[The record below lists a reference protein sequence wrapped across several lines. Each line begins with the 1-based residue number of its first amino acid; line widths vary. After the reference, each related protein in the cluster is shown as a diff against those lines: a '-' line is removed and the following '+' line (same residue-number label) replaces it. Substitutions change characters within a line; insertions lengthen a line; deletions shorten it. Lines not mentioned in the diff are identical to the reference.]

1 MASDTRS
8 LRVEKLSSHGDGIA
22 FSEGKAIF
30 IPYTIPDE
38 VIHAEIVEDHSSF
51 SRARLLSVE
60 EASPHR
66 VEAPCPLFGI
76 CGGCALQHIEYSAQ
90 KAFKQSAAREA
101 FERIGGLNPG
111 ELPIF
116 GAEPYGYRNRTQV
129 HATIDG
135 ALGFTQAST
144 RDVVK
149 TPRCPTLVPVLD
161 RWLTLE
167 NRKSNPYRALS
178 ALIGDRPRFTAFGQD
193 ERIYIEGRDAY
204 ARAAVRGKEFQFP
217 TGHFFQSNLGVLE
230 QLIEREIAPIGR
242 AGEGGEE
249 EGKSGGID
257 RSGAAGE
264 AGGGALDLYSGAGLF
279 SLFLADRFDAIECV
293 ESEAASV
300 EAARMN
306 LHGARARIHF
316 SDIPVERWIRTPRAK
331 YKFDSVVVDPPRT
344 GLGPEVRSWL
354 GGAKANELVY
364 VSCDHASLA
373 RDLKDLKGRGW
384 SIETISL
391 YDFYPQTGR
400 LEAVARLARDAQ

>member
-1 MASDTRS
+1 MASDIHS

-38 VIHAEIVEDHSSF
+38 VVRAEIIEDHSSF

-60 EASPHR
+60 ETSPYR
-66 VEAPCPLFGI
+66 IEAPCPLFGV
-76 CGGCALQHIEYSAQ
+76 CGGCTLQHIEYSAQ
-90 KAFKQSAAREA
+90 KVFKRDAAREA
-101 FERIGGLNPG
+101 FERIGAFDPV

-116 GAEPYGYRNRTQV
+116 GYESYGYRNRTQI
-129 HATIDG
+129 HATSDG

-144 RDVVK
+144 RKVVK
-149 TPRCPTLVPVLD
+149 TPRCPILVPVLD
-161 RWLTLE
+161 RWLALE
-167 NRKSNPYRALS
+167 NRKTNPYRTLS

-193 ERIYIEGRDAY
+193 ELIYLEGRDAY
-204 ARAAVRGKEFQFP
+204 AHALVQGKEFQFP
-217 TGHFFQSNLGVLE
+217 TGRFFQSNLGMLE
-230 QLIEREIAPIGR
+230 KLIEREIAPL
-242 AGEGGEE
+242 
-249 EGKSGGID
+249 
-257 RSGAAGE
+257 
-264 AGGGALDLYSGAGLF
+264 GGGDSATALDLYSGAGLF

-306 LHGARARIHF
+306 LGGARARIHF
-316 SDIPVERWIRTPRAK
+316 SDIPVERWIRTPRAQ
-331 YKFDSVVVDPPRT
+331 YKFDCIVVDPPRT

-354 GGAKANELVY
+354 GGAKSNTLVY

-373 RDLKDLKGRGW
+373 RDLKDLKNRGW

-400 LEAVARLARDAQ
+400 LEAVARLARDA